1 MSVFIATCKLAVVF
15 LKKEGGNS
23 KNTITQTAHCEV
35 ETLLHFLSVE
45 VFLQGLIQISL
56 NQKKYHE
63 SPGFNGFIQALE
75 IRIRPWHFFFFFFF
89 SLQLGFQKSSSYFC
103 SLQSKSGG
111 RVLPEEQCIFLR
123 TLYRIPILCIRIDV
137 ETVLINIFNLHF
149 NCLPGCE
156 MTCLGKGA
164 FFLVPVVCTVPARQQ
179 GWKHPGH
186 WLFC

>member
-1 MSVFIATCKLAVVF
+1 MNPLA
-15 LKKEGGNS
+15 S
-23 KNTITQTAHCEV
+23 MD
-35 ETLLHFLSVE
+35 LSQH
-45 VFLQGLIQISL
+45 LRSGSDLGTS
-56 NQKKYHE
+56 
-63 SPGFNGFIQALE
+63 
-75 IRIRPWHFFFFFFF
+75 FFFFFFF
-89 SLQLGFQKSSSYFC
+89 LQLVFQKSSSYFC

-111 RVLPEEQCIFLR
+111 RVLPEEQCIFLH

-186 WLFC
+186 WLFCRIPHN